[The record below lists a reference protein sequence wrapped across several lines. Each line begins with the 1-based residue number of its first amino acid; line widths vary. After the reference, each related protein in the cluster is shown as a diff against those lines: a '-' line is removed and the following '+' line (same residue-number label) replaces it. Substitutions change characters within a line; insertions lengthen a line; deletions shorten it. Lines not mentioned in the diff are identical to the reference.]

1 MQGGRKQQR
10 GHGDVRHSPPSGAL
24 AAAHLGSELWRKF
37 SRAKFLLTAAGVRQL
52 FKDLKTCQRRR
63 RCRHATFFG
72 ATKKQLQFALA
83 KTWKILVACRKLKRR
98 IAADVAAAAAAAAA
112 VQLPIARKVKCLPA
126 PPSVSLSVCLS
137 VRLSF
142 RPSNATAAAPR
153 NAFTFSFHKGK
164 QARSLSG
171 SFKCIKHVFSTFFG
185 FFSAFLDRKT
195 ATKILFNLWDT
206 PRGAATECPPS
217 SLSLTPINLIEF
229 LAQFLKVFFGGT
241 FPR

>member
-1 MQGGRKQQR
+1 MQGGWEVVGTWGTPLRL
-10 GHGDVRHSPPSGAL
+10 GHL
-24 AAAHLGSELWRKF
+24 LAHLGSEFWRKF

-83 KTWKILVACRKLKRR
+83 KTWEILVACRKRR
-98 IAADVAAAAAAAAA
+98 IAADVAAAAAA

-126 PPSVSLSVCLS
+126 PPSVRLSIC
-137 VRLSF
+137 LSF

-153 NAFTFSFHKGK
+153 NAFTFSFHKRK

-171 SFKCIKHVFSTFFG
+171 SFKCIKHVFSV
-185 FFSAFLDRKT
+185 FFSAFLDRKNSNEN
-195 ATKILFNLWDT
+195 I
-206 PRGAATECPPS
+206 
-217 SLSLTPINLIEF
+217 I
-229 LAQFLKVFFGGT
+229 
-241 FPR
+241 

>member
-1 MQGGRKQQR
+1 MQEGGRKEQG

-98 IAADVAAAAAAAAA
+98 IAADVAAAAAAA
-112 VQLPIARKVKCLPA
+112 VQLPIARKVKCLPT

-137 VRLSF
+137 
-142 RPSNATAAAPR
+142 AC
-153 NAFTFSFHKGK
+153 
-164 QARSLSG
+164 LSG
-171 SFKCIKHVFSTFFG
+171 HQMPEQQRLATHSRSVST
-185 FFSAFLDRKT
+185 RENK
-195 ATKILFNLWDT
+195 
-206 PRGAATECPPS
+206 RAA
-217 SLSLTPINLIEF
+217 
-229 LAQFLKVFFGGT
+229 
-241 FPR
+241 

>member
-1 MQGGRKQQR
+1 MGTWGRGG
-10 GHGDVRHSPPSGAL
+10 SPPSGAL
-24 AAAHLGSELWRKF
+24 AAAHLGSEFWRKF

-98 IAADVAAAAAAAAA
+98 IAAAAAAAAAA

-126 PPSVSLSVCLS
+126 PPSVSQSVCLS

-142 RPSNATAAAPR
+142 RPSNARAAAPR

-185 FFSAFLDRKT
+185 FFSAFLDRKNSNEN
-195 ATKILFNLWDT
+195 I
-206 PRGAATECPPS
+206 
-217 SLSLTPINLIEF
+217 I
-229 LAQFLKVFFGGT
+229 
-241 FPR
+241 